1 MAVAQV
7 AGHNH
12 RAAEARSRRAAVVR
26 RIAAVRS
33 RKAVVAVAR
42 SRRETAAVAAVH
54 NRRAADSSGPAMVAG
69 AAAEALREI
78 GGADR
83 EEGWWVDCSYI
94 I

>member
-1 MAVAQV
+1 
-7 AGHNH
+7 
-12 RAAEARSRRAAVVR
+12 
-26 RIAAVRS
+26 
-33 RKAVVAVAR
+33 
-42 SRRETAAVAAVH
+42 
-54 NRRAADSSGPAMVAG
+54 MVAG

>member
-12 RAAEARSRRAAVVR
+12 RAAEARRRRAAVVR

-33 RKAVVAVAR
+33 RKA
-42 SRRETAAVAAVH
+42 
-54 NRRAADSSGPAMVAG
+54 ADSYDPATVAG

>member
-33 RKAVVAVAR
+33 RKA
-42 SRRETAAVAAVH
+42 
-54 NRRAADSSGPAMVAG
+54 ADSYDPAMVAG